1 MQKTNR
7 IWGTYFIY
15 FICMTLFCVMRILS
29 ELGYFNGIKSPE
41 VRSVV
46 STLIIQFG
54 IMLLLPLLLC
64 CIFFKKT
71 PKDVIIHNEYK
82 SIGRRALLIC
92 FALGILVYCL
102 TVVVSTV
109 SNGIIAGFGYRS
121 YVITEKSSLS
131 PVKLFFLELLLV
143 AILPA
148 VCEEFLH
155 RGILLQGIRSLG
167 YKKAII
173 ISGILFGLIH
183 FSITQAVYATVI
195 GILLGFVAI
204 VSKSILP
211 SIIIHFTNNAI
222 SLYLSYASEYGW
234 FGGKAYNFASKFFVS
249 ANPVL
254 TFIACMSFLVVVCTG
269 IIFLIYL
276 LYKYT
281 TLKYV
286 QKEIDD
292 KFRKAMA
299 KSNSRSP
306 IYFEGTT
313 KVQEVVETS
322 YTLNLYT
329 PPLESPVD
337 MLLPKQSEI
346 YKPNFMDRVFL
357 WGSIALGILV
367 TIFTLIW
374 GLV

>member
-1 MQKTNR
+1 M
-7 IWGTYFIY
+7 
-15 FICMTLFCVMRILS
+15 
-29 ELGYFNGIKSPE
+29 
-41 VRSVV
+41 
-46 STLIIQFG
+46 
-54 IMLLLPLLLC
+54 
-64 CIFFKKT
+64 
-71 PKDVIIHNEYK
+71 
-82 SIGRRALLIC
+82 
-92 FALGILVYCL
+92 
-102 TVVVSTV
+102 
-109 SNGIIAGFGYRS
+109 
-121 YVITEKSSLS
+121 
-131 PVKLFFLELLLV
+131 FFLELLLV

-173 ISGILFGLIH
+173 ISGVLFGLIH